1 MIPINKRVT
10 VIYWNENKQVTLA
23 GYFMVVLERIYWK
36 ADRHHDWRLVC
47 YIDDIVSVR
56 VD

>member
-10 VIYWNENKQVTLA
+10 VIYWNEDKQVTLA

-36 ADRHHDWRLVC
+36 ARRHDDWRLVC

>member
-10 VIYWNENKQVTLA
+10 VIYWNEKRQVTLA

>member
-10 VIYWNENKQVTLA
+10 VIYWDQEKQITLA